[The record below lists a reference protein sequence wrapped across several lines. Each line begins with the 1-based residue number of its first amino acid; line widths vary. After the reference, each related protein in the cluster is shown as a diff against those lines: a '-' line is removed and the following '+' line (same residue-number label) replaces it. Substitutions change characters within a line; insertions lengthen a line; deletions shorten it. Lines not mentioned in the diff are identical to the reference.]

1 MTQQSSADE
10 VVINEDNNPELGQV
24 TYPKA
29 VEDDTVLLEEA
40 YEAKQK
46 DGQGSDHSFLGLTSE
61 AERCDSPIIKDVKDK
76 GILIHGL

>member
-46 DGQGSDHSFLGLTSE
+46 DGQGSD
-61 AERCDSPIIKDVKDK
+61 
-76 GILIHGL
+76 